1 MGSQM
6 QELLFVFF
14 IKKPVDVMIFDKK
27 LSLKY
32 GDALLTKNTGRLY
45 FSSRKDY
52 FYEIAIDLDT
62 INSYIQ
68 QNHLYSSEYKN
79 VNYHIVRD
87 IPYLELILSII
98 KNINITPHP
107 HPQFRKFEMLAL
119 LAMIRS
125 NAPIDSL
132 IISSIPSFSDRVKS
146 VIISTPSRKW
156 MLHDISVLFHMSE
169 SLVKKKLLAENTSF
183 SEILLK
189 SRMDFAK
196 NLLNEQKSIKQT
208 AINCGFS
215 NTSYFIQS
223 FKKHYNTTPREY
235 QLKVWKDKETN
246 KINTNIC

>member
-6 QELLFVFF
+6 QELLFIFF
-14 IKKPVDVMIFDKK
+14 IKKPVIVMIFDKK

-32 GDALLTKNTGRLY
+32 GDVLLTKNTDRLY
-45 FSSRKDY
+45 ISSYKDY
-52 FYEIAIDLDT
+52 FYEVPIDLDT

-68 QNHLYSSEYKN
+68 QNHLYTSAYKSE
-79 VNYHIVRD
+79 NYHIVRD
-87 IPYLELILSII
+87 IPYLELMLSII

-107 HPQFRKFEMLAL
+107 HPQFRKLQMLAL
-119 LAMIRS
+119 LAIIRS
-125 NAPIDSL
+125 NSSIDSL

-169 SLVKKKLLAENTSF
+169 SLVKKKLLAESTSF

-189 SRMDFAK
+189 SRMDIAV
-196 NLLNEQKSIKQT
+196 NLLNEKKSIKQT
-208 AINCGFS
+208 AISCGFS

-223 FKKHYNTTPREY
+223 FKKHHGTTPREY
-235 QLKVWKDKETN
+235 QLKAREDKKQT
-246 KINTNIC
+246 K